1 MPAKIRLQRRGKKGQ
16 PFYHIVI
23 ADGRAPRDGRFIEK
37 IGFYNP
43 LTKPAEIEINFESA
57 LNWLRKGAQPTDTVK
72 AILAYKGVMY
82 KNHLLKGVQKG
93 AFSAEEAEERFQT
106 WLTEKE
112 TRIRSKKNEHELTLK
127 EATKAAMDHE
137 KKVNETKA
145 QALAKKYAKEQK
157 AAEAGEEAEAVAD
170 EAAASTEATETKE
183 EPVAEAAEPVAEE
196 AAPAADVAEVKEEP
210 VAEPAAE
217 EAAPAADVA
226 EVKEE
231 PAAETAEPAV
241 EEPVAEAT
249 EPVADE
255 EPTPE
260 KPKKEESAE

>member
-106 WLTEKE
+106 WLSEKE
-112 TRIRSKKNEHELTLK
+112 TKIRSKKNEAEISVK
-127 EATKAAMDHE
+127 EASKAALAHE

-145 QALAKKYAKEQK
+145 NALAKKYAKEQK
-157 AAEAGEEAEAVAD
+157 AAEAGAKAETEAETEVEAVAEAVA
-170 EAAASTEATETKE
+170 EAEVVVEEAKDTEAVTEEPAAE
-183 EPVAEAAEPVAEE
+183 EPVAE
-196 AAPAADVAEVKEEP
+196 
-210 VAEPAAE
+210 EPAAE
-217 EAAPAADVA
+217 
-226 EVKEE
+226 VKDESTSEE
-231 PAAETAEPAV
+231 
-241 EEPVAEAT
+241 
-249 EPVADE
+249 
-255 EPTPE
+255 
-260 KPKKEESAE
+260 PKKEESAL

>member
-23 ADGRAPRDGRFIEK
+23 ADGRAPRDGKFIEK

-72 AILAYKGVMY
+72 ALLAYKGVMY

-93 AFSAEEAEERFQT
+93 AFTIEEAEERFQI
-106 WLTEKE
+106 WLSAKE
-112 TRIRSKKNEHELTLK
+112 TQIRNKKNEHQLSVK
-127 EATKAAMDHE
+127 EADKVALDHE
-137 KKVNETKA
+137 MKVNETKA

-157 AAEAGEEAEAVAD
+157 AAEAGAAAEAEVEVEAVAEVAEVVAEAEAIVEAEAVAEVIAEIEEVI
-170 EAAASTEATETKE
+170 EAAVE
-183 EPVAEAAEPVAEE
+183 EVAEVEVVAEVTPVEEE
-196 AAPAADVAEVKEEP
+196 AASAEDT
-210 VAEPAAE
+210 AAE
-217 EAAPAADVA
+217 
-226 EVKEE
+226 
-231 PAAETAEPAV
+231 
-241 EEPVAEAT
+241 
-249 EPVADE
+249 E

-260 KPKKEESAE
+260 EPKKEEPTV